1 MPSKDGKDIDRIYE
15 FPTEEL
21 MNRSCVNVIE
31 NPMNHC
37 GTIPIIP
44 WYEKYRIID
53 EEELIK
59 VNKIWKEIINKK

>member
-1 MPSKDGKDIDRIYE
+1 MLQVIKN
-15 FPTEEL
+15 PT
-21 MNRSCVNVIE
+21 
-31 NPMNHC
+31 NHC
-37 GTIPIIP
+37 GTIPVIP